1 MIHDYSGLAEVVKS
15 DQGGTGG
22 HGRRLGTELRRLREK
37 AGLSGRELAGLVHIS
52 QSKVSRIESGIALP
66 TAPEV
71 TDWAGAVAASDSER
85 EMLTML
91 TDKAYTNVE
100 PWNNPPSGQDVI
112 LELEDKSTVEMVY
125 QPSVIP
131 GLLQTAE
138 YARRLFALL
147 QPPYTKDV
155 IAAKVAERLNRQTML
170 FDPGRRFEFLIT
182 EAALRLRLGLAPG
195 AMMAAQFD
203 RIATLSTLEN
213 VSIGLIPLDAQALT
227 LATHGFVILEVADT
241 DPDTIVLAEIVH
253 AHLTMSKPDDVAL
266 YQQHWRLLRE
276 QAVSGP
282 PASDLVAAISQD
294 MHKLTADDP

>member
-1 MIHDYSGLAEVVKS
+1 VVKS
-15 DQGGTGG
+15 DEDGTGG
-22 HGRRLGTELRRLREK
+22 HGRRLGAELRRLREK
-37 AGLSGRELAGLVHIS
+37 TGLSGRELAGLVGIS
-52 QSKVSRIESGIALP
+52 QSKVSRIESGAALP

-71 TDWAGAVAASDSER
+71 TNWASAVVASDSER

-100 PWNNPPSGQDVI
+100 PWSDPLSGQPRGQDVI
-112 LELEDKSTVEMVY
+112 LEMKDKSTVELAY

-147 QPPYTKDV
+147 QPPYAKDA
-155 IAAKVAERLNRQTML
+155 IAAKVAERLNRQTIL
-170 FDPGRRFEFLIT
+170 FDPARRFEFLIT
-182 EAALRLRLGLAPG
+182 EAALRLRLGPAPS
-195 AMMAAQFD
+195 AVMAAQLD

-213 VSIGLIPLDAQALT
+213 VSIGLIPLDAPALT
-227 LATHGFVILEVADT
+227 LVTHGFVIFEVADR
-241 DPDTIVLAEIVH
+241 DPDTLVLAETVH

-266 YQQHWRLLRE
+266 YQQHWSLLKK

-282 PASDLVAAISQD
+282 AASDLVTRISQD
-294 MHKLTADDP
+294 TRKLTPDDS